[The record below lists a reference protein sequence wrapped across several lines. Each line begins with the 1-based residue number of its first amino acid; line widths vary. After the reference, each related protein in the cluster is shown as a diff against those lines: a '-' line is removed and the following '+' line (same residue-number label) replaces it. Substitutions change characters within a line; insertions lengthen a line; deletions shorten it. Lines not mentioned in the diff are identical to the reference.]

1 MTHIR
6 SHLMAAFAGA
16 GIVMTAASSP
26 ALAQASG
33 CQDGQKILAER
44 KSLGDQLNKLTKGD
58 GKKKQIDARAAC
70 PLFTKL
76 VVNGETG
83 LKWMTENKDWCQIPD
98 QVLEDFSQAHKQLQ
112 TVKGQACQ
120 VAAKMNE
127 MEKKA
132 KQAAAQQQQQQGG
145 ARGLLGG
152 GGLTG
157 SYAIP
162 KGAL

>member
-1 MTHIR
+1 MT
-6 SHLMAAFAGA
+6 
-16 GIVMTAASSP
+16 
-26 ALAQASG
+26 
-33 CQDGQKILAER
+33 D
-44 KSLGDQLNKLTKGD
+44 
-58 GKKKQIDARAAC
+58 
-70 PLFTKL
+70 
-76 VVNGETG
+76 
-83 LKWMTENKDWCQIPD
+83 NKDWCQIPD
-98 QVLEDFSQAHKQLQ
+98 QVLENFSQAHKQLQ

-132 KQAAAQQQQQQGG
+132 KQAAAQQQQQGG

-157 SYAIP
+157 SYAMP

>member
-6 SHLMAAFAGA
+6 SHLMAAFAAA
-16 GIVMTAASSP
+16 GIIMTAAP
-26 ALAQASG
+26 AFAQATG
-33 CQDGQKILAER
+33 CEAGQKILAER
-44 KSLGDQLNKLTKGD
+44 NSLGQQLSKITKGD

-76 VVNGETG
+76 VANGETG
-83 LKWMTENKDWCQIPD
+83 LKWMTDNKDWCQIPD
-98 QVLEDFSQAHKQLQ
+98 QALEQFSEAHKQIQ
-112 TVKGQACQ
+112 TVKTQACQ
-120 VAAKMNE
+120 AAAKMNE

-132 KQAAAQQQQQQGG
+132 KQAAQQQQQQGG
-145 ARGLLGG
+145 GRGLLGG

-157 SYAIP
+157 AYSMP

>member
-6 SHLMAAFAGA
+6 SHLMAALAAAGMFMVAAPAFAQ
-16 GIVMTAASSP
+16 SS
-26 ALAQASG
+26 S
-33 CQDGQKILAER
+33 CQEGQKILAER
-44 KSLGDQLNKLTKGD
+44 NSLGEQLNKMGKSKD
-58 GKKKQIDARAAC
+58 GKKKQLDARAAC
-70 PLFTKL
+70 PVFTKL
-76 VVNGETG
+76 VSNGEAG

-98 QVLEDFSQAHKQLQ
+98 SVLENFTQAHKQIQ

-120 VAAKMNE
+120 MAAKINE

-132 KQAAAQQQQQQGG
+132 KQAAQQQQQQGG

-157 SYAIP
+157 SYSMP

>member
-6 SHLMAAFAGA
+6 SHLLAAFAAA
-16 GIVMTAASSP
+16 GLAMSAAP

-33 CQDGQKILAER
+33 CEAGQKILAER
-44 KSLGDQLNKLTKGD
+44 QNLIQQLNKLSNG
-58 GKKKQIDARAAC
+58 GKKKQLDARSACAA
-70 PLFTKL
+70 FGKL
-76 VVNGETG
+76 ATNGADG
-83 LKWMTENKDWCQIPD
+83 VKWIEANKDWCQIPD
-98 QVLEDFSQAHKQLQ
+98 QFAQSFKQDH
-112 TVKGQACQ
+112 TRTMEIKSQACQ
-120 VAAKMNE
+120 AAAKMNE

-132 KQAAAQQQQQQGG
+132 KQAAAQQQQQGG

-157 SYAIP
+157 SYAMP

>member
-6 SHLMAAFAGA
+6 SHLLAAFAAA
-16 GIVMTAASSP
+16 GLAMSAAP

-33 CQDGQKILAER
+33 CEAGQKILAER
-44 KSLGDQLNKLTKGD
+44 NSLGEQLNKLTKGD

-76 VVNGETG
+76 VVNGEAG
-83 LKWMTENKDWCQIPD
+83 LKWMTENKDWCQVPD
-98 QVLEDFSQAHKQLQ
+98 QVVENFSQAHKQLQ

-120 VAAKMNE
+120 AAAKMNE